1 MIVSGRVLEVD
12 GTSFRLRLDQ
22 VVGVDGLRDSG
33 LLTVSADLLDPF
45 AVVGGVDSVEVDGSG
60 GMIVS
65 GEVDAVDGS
74 RSTRR
79 VRGLLAGRRV
89 SRFEVEGRCLRLLHA
104 HLGGGL
110 PVAGVELVGVGS

>member
-12 GTSFRLRLDQ
+12 GASFRLRLDQ

-33 LLTVSADLLDPF
+33 LVTVSADLLDPF
-45 AVVGGVDSVEVDGSG
+45 AVVGGVDSVEVDGSSLV
-60 GMIVS
+60 VS
-65 GEVDAVDGS
+65 GCLDAVDGS

-89 SRFEVEGRCLRLLHA
+89 SRFVVEGRCLRLLHA
-104 HLGGGL
+104 HLDGGSS
-110 PVAGVELVGVGS
+110 VAGVELVGVGS